1 MTAFGTCARA
11 KSAEPFF
18 HHWPDVAREL
28 RERRGDGAGHGH
40 GSAAECALPP
50 TFYGSSEARSLG
62 LWLLGGEASAAELEQ
77 LVEGSG

>member
-1 MTAFGTCARA
+1 MRARL
-11 KSAEPFF
+11 AEPFF

-28 RERRGDGAGHGH
+28 RERRRGDGHGH

-62 LWLLGGEASAAELEQ
+62 LWLLGGEAVTELEQ
-77 LVEGSG
+77 RGGR